1 MKRLVIGTLSLATT
15 LGAIALGSSAPALS
29 QVISQAIT
37 QGITISPQ
45 FQPDPMVL
53 QGTSGGT
60 QTSTNCGSIAATPNY
75 EVQLSSDFS
84 YLRFSLR
91 GSGQPTLLIRRL
103 PNGTSSCISAD
114 TSNSTINAPGY
125 WEAGR
130 YAISVGDRAGGQNPY
145 TLTITQKRN

>member
-15 LGAIALGSSAPALS
+15 LGAIALGSSPVFS
-29 QVISQAIT
+29 QVISQVVT
-37 QGITISPQ
+37 QGITVNPQ
-45 FQPDPMVL
+45 FQPDPIVL
-53 QGTSGGT
+53 QGNSGGT
-60 QTSTNCGSIAATPNY
+60 QTSPNCGSIAATPNY

-103 PNGTSSCISAD
+103 PNGTPSCISAD
-114 TSNSTINAPGY
+114 SSNNTINAPGY

-130 YAISVGDRAGGQNPY
+130 YAIYVGDRAGGQNPY